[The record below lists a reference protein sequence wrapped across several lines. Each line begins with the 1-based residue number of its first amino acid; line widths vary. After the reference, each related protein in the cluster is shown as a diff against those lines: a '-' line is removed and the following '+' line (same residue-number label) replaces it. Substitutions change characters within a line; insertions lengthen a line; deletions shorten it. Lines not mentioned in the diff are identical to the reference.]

1 MTKQYIGIG
10 MFFLILLLSC
20 GERSANTS
28 KDNIPNRHQS
38 SSKALPTEVLSPKN
52 NLITAQK
59 VALGKLLFYDPI
71 LSGNKDVACATCHH
85 TSNGFA
91 ESRDLSIGLNGK
103 GFGSSRVFLS
113 NNLIP
118 IVKKNAP
125 TILNSAFNGMD
136 SLGHYVP
143 DSAAMFW
150 DLRVK
155 SLEAQALEP
164 IKAMEEMRGLEYS
177 EDEILEEVVYRLLHN
192 ETYRSLFTDAFP
204 EEQESIKTENIAK
217 AIAAYERTILGN
229 KSRFDAYKRG
239 DRNALSESEKDGFT
253 RFVEV
258 GCPNCHNGPMFSDYK
273 IHVLGIPD
281 NPKLKERD
289 FGFEDGNGFRTPT
302 LRNLR
307 FTFPNMH
314 NGSLKSVKEILEFY
328 EDISQGKSRNPN
340 IQIKDIDPLAKSLTI
355 RVKDFGPITN
365 FLLSL
370 NDESHD
376 KSVPAFVPSGLEVGG
391 TIGLTQL

>member
-1 MTKQYIGIG
+1 MH
-10 MFFLILLLSC
+10 FLK
-20 GERSANTS
+20 S
-28 KDNIPNRHQS
+28 KNP
-38 SSKALPTEVLSPKN
+38 
-52 NLITAQK
+52 
-59 VALGKLLFYDPI
+59 
-71 LSGNKDVACATCHH
+71 
-85 TSNGFA
+85 
-91 ESRDLSIGLNGK
+91 
-103 GFGSSRVFLS
+103 
-113 NNLIP
+113 
-118 IVKKNAP
+118 
-125 TILNSAFNGMD
+125 
-136 SLGHYVP
+136 
-143 DSAAMFW
+143 
-150 DLRVK
+150 
-155 SLEAQALEP
+155 
-164 IKAMEEMRGLEYS
+164 
-177 EDEILEEVVYRLLHN
+177 
-192 ETYRSLFTDAFP
+192 
-204 EEQESIKTENIAK
+204 IKTENIAK

>member
-1 MTKQYIGIG
+1 MIKQYIGIG
-10 MFFLILLLSC
+10 IFFLLLLLSC
-20 GERSANTS
+20 SERSAKTS
-28 KDNIPNRHQS
+28 KDNTPNRHLTS
-38 SSKALPTEVLSPKN
+38 LKALPTEVLSPKN
-52 NLITAQK
+52 NPITAQK
-59 VALGKLLFYDPI
+59 VELGKLLFFDPI

-85 TSNGFA
+85 PSNGFA
-91 ESRDLSIGLNGK
+91 ESRDLSIGVNGQ
-103 GFGSSRVFLS
+103 GFGSSRAFLS
-113 NNLIP
+113 NNSIP
-118 IVKKNAP
+118 IVKKNAH

-136 SLGHYVP
+136 SLGHYEP

-177 EDEILEEVVYRLLHN
+177 EDEILEEVVKRLLNN
-192 ETYRSLFTDAFP
+192 ETYRSLFSDAFP
-204 EEQESIKTENIAK
+204 EEEESIKTGNIAK

-229 KSRFDAYKRG
+229 KSRFDKYKRG
-239 DRNALSESEKDGFT
+239 DRNALSESEKDGLKK
-253 RFVEV
+253 FVEV
-258 GCPNCHNGPMFSDYK
+258 GCANCHNGPMFSDYK

-281 NPKLKERD
+281 NSKLEERD
-289 FGFEDGNGFRTPT
+289 LGFEEGNGFRTPT

-307 FTFPNMH
+307 FTFPYMH

-340 IQIKDIDPLAKSLTI
+340 VAVSDIDPLAKALTI

-376 KSVPAFVPSGLEVGG
+376 KSVPASVPSGLEVGG